1 MNVILN
7 SGTQVSRRGFVCP
20 SLRHERI
27 YKVLLPEVRDGM
39 GSGTTFDKNKR
50 VLSPLLTF
58 LGHSYTPTYFVEDKI
73 FSESEKLDVVGIL
86 YVSFGSLL
94 V

>member
-1 MNVILN
+1 
-7 SGTQVSRRGFVCP
+7 
-20 SLRHERI
+20 
-27 YKVLLPEVRDGM
+27 M